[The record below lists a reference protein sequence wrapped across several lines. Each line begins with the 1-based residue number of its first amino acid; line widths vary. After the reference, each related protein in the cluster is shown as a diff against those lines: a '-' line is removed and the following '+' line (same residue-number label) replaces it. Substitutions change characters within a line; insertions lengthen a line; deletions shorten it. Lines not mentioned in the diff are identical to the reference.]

1 MKKIFVFLMVGLMLA
16 AAAATAAPAPKEKA
30 AKAEKAEKAEKAAPA
45 KEKAASKAQP
55 SGPVTHVQLAELLVK
70 ALGLVRYLPVA
81 PSAQQTFDL
90 LMQNGISPQGGWLL
104 DAVVTKADLAR
115 VLVQALNMQDQVE
128 NPSDPQSWIDA
139 LKAAGISL
147 DRLSEAIRSVET
159 LPDGMG
165 QDVKLQS
172 TDPLVY
178 GVNFAPGDSIQY
190 TVDLNLVT
198 RVFTEVQM
206 ISGEFRPASPTP
218 F

>member
-1 MKKIFVFLMVGLMLA
+1 MRLETSNKTLLIGGVAALVLLGGGGLYMTLQK
-16 AAAATAAPAPKEKA
+16 P
-30 AKAEKAEKAEKAAPA
+30 AEKAAPA

-178 GVNFAPGDSIQY
+178 DKTFTPGDREQY
-190 TVDLNLVT
+190 SVPFAMVT
-198 RVFTEVQM
+198 RIFTELEA
-206 ISGEFRPASPTP
+206 IRGEFRPISPTP
-218 F
+218 Y

>member
-1 MKKIFVFLMVGLMLA
+1 MKKIFAFSMVGLMLA
-16 AAAATAAPAPKEKA
+16 AAVATAAPAPKEKA
-30 AKAEKAEKAEKAAPA
+30 AKAAPA
-45 KEKAASKAQP
+45 KEKAVAKAQP
-55 SGPVTHVQLAELLVK
+55 SGPVTHVQLAELLIK

-90 LMQNGISPQGGWLL
+90 LMQNGISPQAGWLL

-115 VLVQALNMQDQVE
+115 VLVQALNLQDQVE
-128 NPSDPQSWIDA
+128 NPNDPQSWIDT

-147 DRLSEAIRSVET
+147 DRLSEAIRSVEA

-165 QDVKLQS
+165 QDVRLQS

-178 GVNFAPGDSIQY
+178 DKNFTPGDREQY
-190 TVDLNLVT
+190 SVPLAMAT
-198 RVFTEVQM
+198 RIFTELEA
-206 ISGEFRPASPTP
+206 IRGEFRPISPTP

>member
-1 MKKIFVFLMVGLMLA
+1 MKKIFAFSMVGLMLA
-16 AAAATAAPAPKEKA
+16 AAVATAAPAPKEKA
-30 AKAEKAEKAEKAAPA
+30 AKAAPA
-45 KEKAASKAQP
+45 KEKAVAKAQP

-70 ALGLVRYLPVA
+70 ALGLVRFLPVA

-90 LMQNGISPQGGWLL
+90 LMQNGISPQAGWLL

-128 NPSDPQSWIDA
+128 NPNDPQSWIDT

-147 DRLSEAIRSVET
+147 DRLSEAIRSVEA

-165 QDVKLQS
+165 QDVRLQS

-178 GVNFAPGDSIQY
+178 NVNFTPGGTVQY
-190 TVDLNLVT
+190 SVDLALVT
-198 RVFTEVQM
+198 RIFTELEA
-206 ISGEFRPASPTP
+206 IRGEFRPISPTP
-218 F
+218 Y

>member
-1 MKKIFVFLMVGLMLA
+1 MKKIFAFSMVGLMLA
-16 AAAATAAPAPKEKA
+16 AAVATAAPAPKEKA
-30 AKAEKAEKAEKAAPA
+30 AKAAPA
-45 KEKAASKAQP
+45 KEKAVAKAQP

-70 ALGLVRYLPVA
+70 ALGLVRFLPVA

-90 LMQNGISPQGGWLL
+90 LMQNGISPQAGWLL

-128 NPSDPQSWIDA
+128 NPNDPQSWIDT

-147 DRLSEAIRSVET
+147 DRLSEAIRSVEA

-165 QDVKLQS
+165 QDVRLQS

-178 GVNFAPGDSIQY
+178 DKNFTPGDREQY
-190 TVDLNLVT
+190 SVPFSMVT
-198 RVFTEVQM
+198 RIFTELEA
-206 ISGEFRPASPTP
+206 IRGEFRPISPTP

>member
-30 AKAEKAEKAEKAAPA
+30 AKAAKAEKTEKATPA

-147 DRLSEAIRSVET
+147 DRLSEAIHRPVGLQRDLHAGRHGPVLRRSGPGDAHFHRT
-159 LPDGMG
+159 GSDPRRIPPDFP
-165 QDVKLQS
+165 
-172 TDPLVY
+172 DPLL
-178 GVNFAPGDSIQY
+178 NPAA
-190 TVDLNLVT
+190 DLRNVH
-198 RVFTEVQM
+198 
-206 ISGEFRPASPTP
+206 P
-218 F
+218 

>member
-30 AKAEKAEKAEKAAPA
+30 AKAEKAEKTAPA

-147 DRLSEAIRSVET
+147 DRLSEAIRSVEA

-165 QDVKLQS
+165 QDARLQS

-178 GVNFAPGDSIQY
+178 NVTFTPGGTVQY
-190 TVDLNLVT
+190 SVDLALVT
-198 RVFTEVQM
+198 RIFTELEA
-206 ISGEFRPASPTP
+206 IRGEFRPISPTP
-218 F
+218 Y

>member
-1 MKKIFVFLMVGLMLA
+1 MKKILVFLMVGLMMASTVAMAQGKKKA
-16 AAAATAAPAPKEKA
+16 AAD
-30 AKAEKAEKAEKAAPA
+30 
-45 KEKAASKAQP
+45 KAQA
-55 SGPVTHVQLAELLVK
+55 SQPVTHPQLAELLVK
-70 ALGLVRYLPVA
+70 ALGLMRFLPTA
-81 PSAQQTFDL
+81 PSTQQMFDV

-104 DAVVTKADLAR
+104 DAVVTKADLSR
-115 VLVQALNMQDQVE
+115 VVVQALRKEDQVE
-128 NPSDPQSWIDA
+128 NPNDPQSWIDVLRA
-139 LKAAGISL
+139 QGISL
-147 DRLSEAIRSVET
+147 DRLSETIQSVEVM
-159 LPDGMG
+159 PEGMG
-165 QDVKLQS
+165 QDVTLQS

>member
-1 MKKIFVFLMVGLMLA
+1 MKKIFAFSMVGLMLA
-16 AAAATAAPAPKEKA
+16 AAVATAAPAPKEKA
-30 AKAEKAEKAEKAAPA
+30 AKAAPA
-45 KEKAASKAQP
+45 KEKAVAKAQP
-55 SGPVTHVQLAELLVK
+55 SGPVTHVQLAELLIK

-128 NPSDPQSWIDA
+128 NPNDPQSWIDA

-147 DRLSEAIRSVET
+147 DRLSEAIRSVEA

-165 QDVKLQS
+165 QDVRLQS

-178 GVNFAPGDSIQY
+178 NVNFTPGGTVQY
-190 TVDLNLVT
+190 SVDLALVT
-198 RVFTEVQM
+198 RIFTELEA
-206 ISGEFRPASPTP
+206 IRGEFRPISPTP
-218 F
+218 Y

>member
-1 MKKIFVFLMVGLMLA
+1 MKKIFAFSMVGLMLA
-16 AAAATAAPAPKEKA
+16 AAVATAAPAPKEKA
-30 AKAEKAEKAEKAAPA
+30 AKAAPA
-45 KEKAASKAQP
+45 KEKAVAKAQP
-55 SGPVTHVQLAELLVK
+55 SGPVTHVQLAELLIK

-90 LMQNGISPQGGWLL
+90 LMQNGISPQAGWLL

-128 NPSDPQSWIDA
+128 NPGDPQSWIDT

-147 DRLSEAIRSVET
+147 DRLSEAIRSVEA

-165 QDVKLQS
+165 QDVRLQS

-178 GVNFAPGDSIQY
+178 NVNFTPGGTVQY
-190 TVDLNLVT
+190 SVDLALVT
-198 RVFTEVQM
+198 RIFTELEA
-206 ISGEFRPASPTP
+206 IRGEFRPISPTP

>member
-1 MKKIFVFLMVGLMLA
+1 MKKIFAFSMVGLMLA
-16 AAAATAAPAPKEKA
+16 AAVATAAPAPKEKA
-30 AKAEKAEKAEKAAPA
+30 AKAAPA
-45 KEKAASKAQP
+45 KEKAVAKAQP
-55 SGPVTHVQLAELLVK
+55 SGPVTHVQLAELLIK

-90 LMQNGISPQGGWLL
+90 LMQNGISPQAGWLL

-128 NPSDPQSWIDA
+128 NPNDPQSWIDT

-147 DRLSEAIRSVET
+147 DRLSEAIRSVEA

-165 QDVKLQS
+165 QDVRLQS

-178 GVNFAPGDSIQY
+178 DKNFTPGDREQY
-190 TVDLNLVT
+190 SVPLAMAT
-198 RVFTEVQM
+198 RIFTELEA
-206 ISGEFRPASPTP
+206 IRGEFRPISPTP

>member
-1 MKKIFVFLMVGLMLA
+1 MKKIFVFTLVGLMLA
-16 AAAATAAPAPKEKA
+16 AAAATAAPASK
-30 AKAEKAEKAEKAAPA
+30 EKAAPA
-45 KEKAASKAQP
+45 KEKAVSKAQP

-81 PSAQQTFDL
+81 PSAQQMFDL

-115 VLVQALNMQDQVE
+115 VLVQALNIQDQVE
-128 NPSDPQSWIDA
+128 NPNDPQSWIDT

-147 DRLSEAIRSVET
+147 DRLSEAIRSVEA

-165 QDVKLQS
+165 QDARLQS

-178 GVNFAPGDSIQY
+178 NVTFTPGGTVQY
-190 TVDLNLVT
+190 SVDLALVT
-198 RVFTEVQM
+198 RIFTELEA
-206 ISGEFRPASPTP
+206 IRGEFRPISPTP
-218 F
+218 Y

>member
-1 MKKIFVFLMVGLMLA
+1 MKKIFAFSMVGLMLA
-16 AAAATAAPAPKEKA
+16 AAVATAAPAPKEKA
-30 AKAEKAEKAEKAAPA
+30 AKAAPA
-45 KEKAASKAQP
+45 KEKAVAKAQP

-70 ALGLVRYLPVA
+70 ALGLVRFLPVA

-90 LMQNGISPQGGWLL
+90 LMQNGISPQAGWLL

-128 NPSDPQSWIDA
+128 NPNDPQSWIDA

-147 DRLSEAIRSVET
+147 DRLSEAIRSVEA

-165 QDVKLQS
+165 QDVRLQS

-178 GVNFAPGDSIQY
+178 NVNFTPGGTVQY
-190 TVDLNLVT
+190 SVDLALVT
-198 RVFTEVQM
+198 RIFTELEA
-206 ISGEFRPASPTP
+206 IRGEFRPISPTP
-218 F
+218 Y

>member
-1 MKKIFVFLMVGLMLA
+1 MKKIFAFSMVGLMLA
-16 AAAATAAPAPKEKA
+16 AAVATAAPAPKEKA
-30 AKAEKAEKAEKAAPA
+30 AKAEPA
-45 KEKAASKAQP
+45 KEKAVAKSQP

-81 PSAQQTFDL
+81 PSAQQTLDL

-128 NPSDPQSWIDA
+128 NPNDPQSWIDA

-147 DRLSEAIRSVET
+147 DRLSEAIRSVEA

-165 QDVKLQS
+165 QDVRLQS

-178 GVNFAPGDSIQY
+178 NVNFTPGGTVQY
-190 TVDLNLVT
+190 SVDLALVT
-198 RVFTEVQM
+198 RIFTELEA
-206 ISGEFRPASPTP
+206 IRGEFRPISPTP
-218 F
+218 Y